1 MKKEGMRCILTVCF
15 LIIVGYILGYLII
28 GETRLPSEA
37 NYVETGYEVLSD
49 GCTVTVGDSEPE
61 EVTLPYAFE
70 LPGGGDVTLSVTL
83 PEESLNEE
91 WIMTWNRGMDMQ
103 AFVGDKLRMEYNTE
117 DSRYFGF
124 NSPHCY
130 AFIPLQDGDEGQ
142 TLTIVYTTT
151 GNGTTIDAM
160 QLGDRYSLIRS
171 ATEDYL
177 PEIFI
182 AAFLFVLGVIYL
194 FAGLWMQRLIDRVLY
209 MLPLSWCV
217 ILTSLW
223 IIVNDGIRQ
232 FYFPNVSTVRD
243 VAYFIAGTLPLAFL
257 RYVDEVQQR
266 KYEKIYHV
274 LEAGVMAIEAYF
286 FIGYM
291 LHIAR
296 MTKFIKVTE
305 IVIAVCVLTIL
316 VLVIK
321 DIVTK
326 EIREYLVAIAGVA
339 IFIVSGVIQVG
350 LYALSNNSL
359 YNGVIFEIGMFL
371 SMIVALVNSMQSL
384 LHVYVEKNEAQ
395 NESAT
400 KAKILASMSHE
411 IRTPINAILGM
422 DEMILREE
430 TDREILGYASDIRD
444 AGKSLLSLINDI
456 LDYSKMESGM
466 MELVP
471 VDYDVESLLHYCQQ
485 MIVRRAQDKNLAFEI
500 VHDPKLPKKLHGDET
515 KIRQVIINL
524 LTNAVKYTEKGSVTM
539 YADFSETDEN
549 HILFRITVKDTGKGI
564 REEDIDHLFVAFQR
578 VDEKKNHN
586 IEGTG
591 LGLNIS
597 QEFAHLMGGEI
608 TVKSTYGE
616 GSSFCL
622 EIQQEVVDKTP
633 IGEHILPPVPVVEE
647 KKEAEQQPLVAPD
660 VRLLVVDDVK
670 MNLVVFC
677 NLLKR
682 TQVQIE
688 TALSGAEALVLT
700 AAKRYDMIFL
710 DHMMPEMDGIET
722 MRIMKKSS
730 TNLNRETPVIM
741 LTANALTGAR
751 EEYMDE
757 GFSDYLSKPV
767 ESEKLEH
774 MIRKYAKNCAE

>member
-1 MKKEGMRCILTVCF
+1 
-15 LIIVGYILGYLII
+15 
-28 GETRLPSEA
+28 
-37 NYVETGYEVLSD
+37 
-49 GCTVTVGDSEPE
+49 
-61 EVTLPYAFE
+61 
-70 LPGGGDVTLSVTL
+70 
-83 PEESLNEE
+83 
-91 WIMTWNRGMDMQ
+91 
-103 AFVGDKLRMEYNTE
+103 
-117 DSRYFGF
+117 
-124 NSPHCY
+124 
-130 AFIPLQDGDEGQ
+130 
-142 TLTIVYTTT
+142 
-151 GNGTTIDAM
+151 
-160 QLGDRYSLIRS
+160 
-171 ATEDYL
+171 
-177 PEIFI
+177 
-182 AAFLFVLGVIYL
+182 
-194 FAGLWMQRLIDRVLY
+194 
-209 MLPLSWCV
+209 
-217 ILTSLW
+217 
-223 IIVNDGIRQ
+223 
-232 FYFPNVSTVRD
+232 
-243 VAYFIAGTLPLAFL
+243 
-257 RYVDEVQQR
+257 
-266 KYEKIYHV
+266 
-274 LEAGVMAIEAYF
+274 
-286 FIGYM
+286 
-291 LHIAR
+291 
-296 MTKFIKVTE
+296 
-305 IVIAVCVLTIL
+305 
-316 VLVIK
+316 
-321 DIVTK
+321 
-326 EIREYLVAIAGVA
+326 
-339 IFIVSGVIQVG
+339 
-350 LYALSNNSL
+350 
-359 YNGVIFEIGMFL
+359 
-371 SMIVALVNSMQSL
+371 
-384 LHVYVEKNEAQ
+384 
-395 NESAT
+395 
-400 KAKILASMSHE
+400 
-411 IRTPINAILGM
+411 
-422 DEMILREE
+422 
-430 TDREILGYASDIRD
+430 
-444 AGKSLLSLINDI
+444 
-456 LDYSKMESGM
+456 MESGM

-549 HILFRITVKDTGKGI
+549 HILLRITVKDTGKGI

-622 EIQQEVVDKTP
+622 EIQQEVIDKTP

-767 ESEKLEH
+767 ESERLEY